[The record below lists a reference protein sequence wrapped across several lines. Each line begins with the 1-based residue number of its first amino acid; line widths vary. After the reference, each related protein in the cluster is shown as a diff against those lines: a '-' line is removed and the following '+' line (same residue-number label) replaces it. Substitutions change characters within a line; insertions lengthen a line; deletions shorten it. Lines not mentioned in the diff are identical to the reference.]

1 MHPYGGGGVQNMA
14 IFWSKYT
21 YYGRVVQGQ
30 WVPPGNC
37 INSHITSNYIEKHLF
52 GPFVPSKR
60 TLVA

>member
-1 MHPYGGGGVQNMA
+1 MA
-14 IFWSKYT
+14 IF
-21 YYGRVVQGQ
+21 GQ
-30 WVPPGNC
+30 NTHIMAGWVKGSGNC